1 MKNGIEEYK
10 SYKYLKVKNSNK
22 RDLNNEN
29 FRSFYSRTLFANKL
43 SYKEK
48 SQSTNSFLHIRT
60 LSNNDNNN
68 NHKNKLLNIVPFMN
82 IKNILKGKDIPL
94 LYSKPS
100 SKNKNKKFNNY
111 NFSLLSPSHR
121 LLTYS
126 MKKLSRI
133 KKYYPQSFSKINFF
147 EDYEKEFFPDV
158 NFSNLEYK
166 ESEIFGKEKIYE
178 DLIKDKIIY
187 FQNEK
192 NENNTIKLEK
202 DLYYGKYKKE
212 IRLTLKSIHISFEDM
227 NLSKKLQNQNLQVDI
242 PFALIPLLYYK
253 GIGSFIKI
261 LSQIIKAEKNFE
273 DIYFDENAVQGALNN
288 IKDFKIIP
296 KKNCDKNLNFFDNE
310 SKVGNNDKPIILKSP
325 GLTKNKNFL
334 KFNIFV
340 FYWVTLDKTYSVTVT
355 LPTMTLNIL
364 EEKIVMN
371 QFIEYELL
379 FFLYKRNFLNW
390 EFFLLKY
397 L

>member
-68 NHKNKLLNIVPFMN
+68 NHKNKLLNIIPFTN

-94 LYSKPS
+94 LYSKLS
-100 SKNKNKKFNNY
+100 SKNKNKKNNNN
-111 NFSLLSPSHR
+111 NFSLLSSSHR

-126 MKKLSRI
+126 MKKLTRI

-147 EDYEKEFFPDV
+147 EDYEKDFFPDV
-158 NFSNLEYK
+158 NFSNLKYK

-178 DLIKDKIIY
+178 NLIKDKIIY
-187 FQNEK
+187 FQKEK

-202 DLYYGKYKKE
+202 NLYYGKYKKE
-212 IRLTLKSIHISFEDM
+212 IRLTLKSIQISFEDM
-227 NLSKKLQNQNLQVDI
+227 NLSKRLQNQNLKVDI
-242 PFALIPLLYYK
+242 PLALIPLFYYK

-273 DIYFDENAVQGALNN
+273 EVYLDESEVQKALNN
-288 IKDFKIIP
+288 IKDFK
-296 KKNCDKNLNFFDNE
+296 KKKKKKGKWE
-310 SKVGNNDKPIILKSP
+310 IMI
-325 GLTKNKNFL
+325 
-334 KFNIFV
+334 
-340 FYWVTLDKTYSVTVT
+340 
-355 LPTMTLNIL
+355 
-364 EEKIVMN
+364 N
-371 QFIEYELL
+371 Q
-379 FFLYKRNFLNW
+379 
-390 EFFLLKY
+390 
-397 L
+397 